1 MIALD
6 WTLFVQIINFLVLVF
21 LLNMVLFR
29 PIRRIIQARQARL
42 ATFEDDISG
51 LGDNQQG
58 ILGEVDAQI
67 AEARREGLGLREKL
81 RQEGSQEE
89 SSLLEQVKKEVDEE
103 WTRVE
108 AKIKKD
114 VAQAREALQAQAQ
127 DFATALSA
135 KILGRTLS

>member
-1 MIALD
+1 MIELD

-29 PIRRIIQARQARL
+29 PIRRIVLDRQARL
-42 ATFEDDISG
+42 TAYEEDIAG
-51 LGDNQQG
+51 LADNEQG
-58 ILGEVDAQI
+58 ILGEVDQQLA
-67 AEARREGLGLREKL
+67 AARREGLGLREKL

-89 SSLLEQVKKEVDEE
+89 SSLLEQVKKEVDAE
-103 WTRVE
+103 WTKVE

-114 VAQAREALQAQAQ
+114 VAKAREALRAQAQ

-135 KILGRTLS
+135 KILGRKLS

>member
-6 WTLFVQIINFLVLVF
+6 WTLFVQIINFLVLVY

-29 PIRRIIQARQARL
+29 PIRRVLLERQARL
-42 ATFEDDISG
+42 NAYEDEIAG

-58 ILGEVDAQI
+58 ILGEVDQQLA
-67 AEARREGLGLREKL
+67 AARREGLGLREKL

-89 SSLLEQVKKEVDEE
+89 SSLLEQVKKEVDAE
-103 WTRVE
+103 WTKVE
-108 AKIKKD
+108 AKIKQD
-114 VAQAREALQAQAQ
+114 MAQAREALRAQAQ

-135 KILGRTLS
+135 KILGRKLS

>member
-6 WTLFVQIINFLVLVF
+6 YTLFVQIINFLVLVF

-29 PIRRIIQARQARL
+29 PIRRIIRERQARM
-42 ATFEDDISG
+42 TMFEEDISG
-51 LGDNQQG
+51 LADNQQG
-58 ILGEVDAQI
+58 FLGEVDAQL
-67 AEARREGLGLREKL
+67 AEARREGLGVREKL

-89 SSLLEQVKKEVDEE
+89 TSLLEQVKKEVDEE
-103 WTRVE
+103 WARVE

-114 VAQAREALQAQAQ
+114 VAKARDALREQAQ

-135 KILGRTLS
+135 KILGRKLS